1 MRFSIAL
8 RREGVAVRKWIA
20 DIRTSIPSRQS
31 GAFDSGSID
40 GYSLIISLHEMSAHQ
55 GRQRSIDSH
64 LIHRK
69 RSPFSSKEKERVV
82 EDANPYGV
90 ICICAAEWNANL
102 FLAAHPVKT
111 LPQMPHNR
119 FWLLW
124 RLVCCRVFI
133 LSKNAQRIETINSI
147 ILCLWK
153 RYKKPSRE
161 SKDFSEGFIYYL
173 CVNYCTGVV
182 QFSSFQNTA
191 LSSGRVY
198 ILFVCK
204 LLHGGGAIFDTMESA
219 KMKKHPAFARCW

>member
-1 MRFSIAL
+1 MATDADSPCGSKRNGLYESTNRSEPLFTGVNLTVFERMKNYLKIAVRFSIAL

-102 FLAAHPVKT
+102 SFAAHPVKK
-111 LPQMPHNR
+111 LPQTPHNR
-119 FWLLW
+119 FWLHR
-124 RLVCCRVFI
+124 RLVLLPCFHSFKKRPKNWNNKFNHFVFV
-133 LSKNAQRIETINSI
+133 
-147 ILCLWK
+147 
-153 RYKKPSRE
+153 KK
-161 SKDFSEGFIYYL
+161 I
-173 CVNYCTGVV
+173 
-182 QFSSFQNTA
+182 
-191 LSSGRVY
+191 
-198 ILFVCK
+198 
-204 LLHGGGAIFDTMESA
+204 
-219 KMKKHPAFARCW
+219 